1 MHSNDLNE
9 IVGGPYLF
17 VNKDDTRKQRTVCI
31 QNMPCAI
38 SIRHYESGSE
48 TKRDENLMVDLE
60 TAFVRLITIT
70 DLYNLEGYEAKG
82 IGRASRGEAP
92 KVGPQPQAVALSRK
106 AS

>member
-38 SIRHYESGSE
+38 SVRHYESGDVV
-48 TKRDENLMVDLE
+48 KRDENLMVDLE
-60 TAFVRLITIT
+60 TAFVRLITMT
-70 DLYNLEGYEAKG
+70 EMFNLEGYEAKG
-82 IGRASRGEAP
+82 IANASKGEAP
-92 KVGPQPQAVALSRK
+92 KVAPQAVPLSRGV
-106 AS
+106 S